1 MNIYASHDIADN
13 GAVVQSSVLLEWDD
27 DKPFDVRP
35 FWTRTSV
42 NHILM
47 SSGFYATASEAK
59 RDAEKMTAAYLEV
72 HSADAP
78 NAELTAQ
85 ALAGR

>member
-1 MNIYASHDIADN
+1 MNVYASHDIADN

-27 DKPFDVRP
+27 DKPFDERP
-35 FWTRTSV
+35 FWTKVSV

-47 SSGFYATASEAK
+47 SSSFHTTAAEAK
-59 RDAEKMTAAYLEV
+59 RTASDMVDAYLDV
-72 HSADAP
+72 HSADTS

-85 ALAGR
+85 ALAGH